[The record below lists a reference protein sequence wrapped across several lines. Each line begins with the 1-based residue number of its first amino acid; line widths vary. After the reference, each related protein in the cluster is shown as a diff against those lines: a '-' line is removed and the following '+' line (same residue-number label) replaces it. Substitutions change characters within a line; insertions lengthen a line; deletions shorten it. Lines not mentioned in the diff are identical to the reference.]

1 MSKKTKIW
9 LFSGLGALAV
19 LAIVLAI
26 WQPWKKEETEETPGT
41 GQVVDQDETKPEEKG
56 LVLKV
61 GNEEIPAVRY
71 TGDGWSILVPETWKQ
86 ETVEESAIFTQD
98 SQRGGP
104 QVLVSPGSGY
114 FGTFMSLAPE
124 EGENGPGLVIKCP
137 GAGNKPGK
145 LPGCAIRVVGPRG
158 ERGCLCDTFPSS
170 RNT

>member
-26 WQPWKKEETEETPGT
+26 WQPWKKEEPKEPEGP

-86 ETVEESAIFTQD
+86 ETVGESGVFTQD

-104 QVLVSPGSGY
+104 QVLVSPSSGY

-124 EGENGPGLVIKCP
+124 EGENGPG
-137 GAGNKPGK
+137 
-145 LPGCAIRVVGPRG
+145 
-158 ERGCLCDTFPSS
+158 TFPPLMVPVSAPIAPWRS
-170 RNT
+170 NFSVEPSFHP